1 MRALYLLSILVPLVC
16 MGLVDHRWRLFLFR
30 RPRAA
35 LLLTAAGAVAFLVW
49 DLIAIGTRMY
59 HRGAS
64 PAMTGVDLAPDLP
77 VEELVFIVF
86 LCYLTMVLHQLA
98 LRLLAPRL
106 PDRAAPL
113 PQDVR

>member
-1 MRALYLLSILVPLVC
+1 MKALYLASLVVPLVC
-16 MGLVDHRWRLFLFR
+16 MALVDHRWRLFLFR

-35 LLLTAAGAVAFLVW
+35 LLLTAAGAVVFLVW
-49 DLIAIGTRMY
+49 DLIAISTRMY

-64 PAMTGVDLAPDLP
+64 PAMTGLDLAPDLP

-98 LRLLAPRL
+98 RRVLAARL
-106 PDRAAPL
+106 DRTSADA
-113 PQDVR
+113 